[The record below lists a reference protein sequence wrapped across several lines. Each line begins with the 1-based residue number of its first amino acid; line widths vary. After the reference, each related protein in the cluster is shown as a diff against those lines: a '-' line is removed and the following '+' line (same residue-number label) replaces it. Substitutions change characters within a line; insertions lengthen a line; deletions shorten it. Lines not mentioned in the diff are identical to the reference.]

1 MINIYKSIVAGI
13 VVALAITTVFYIS
26 FKKNGCPIKQ
36 FKTELKYI
44 IGLSLVIGAICVIM
58 AYRFLTT
65 NLYNW

>member
-13 VVALAITTVFYIS
+13 VVALGITTVFCIS
-26 FKKNGCPIKQ
+26 FKKNGNQISQ

-44 IGLSLVIGAICVIM
+44 IALSLVFGVICFIM